1 MILVVLV
8 TFLTNSKRA
17 ATPASGPMELRIFRT
32 NPNSVGS
39 TASVPAVL
47 VTTSSNQADLEVGM
61 AVGADPGS
69 WGLGAGGWGLPHYA
83 TLGMLLDLT
92 SSCDL
97 SLRNKK

>member
-1 MILVVLV
+1 VILDVLV

-17 ATPASGPMELRIFRT
+17 ATLTSGPMELRIIRT
-32 NPNSVGS
+32 NSNSVGS

-47 VTTSSNQADLEVGM
+47 VATSSDQADLEVGM
-61 AVGADPGS
+61 SVRADPGS
-69 WGLGAGGWGLPHYA
+69 WGLPHYA

-97 SLRNKK
+97 SLHNKK